1 MSSGNSSADC
11 TQYRQEE
18 IATIVGDQKEETP
31 SAASGNGED
40 SMQVDSSELSD
51 DASEVTSESASAAGK
66 KSSRQKDLRL
76 KAHTIAHSKER
87 EAARAKQAS
96 QKQAQTEQRRL
107 EEEVAKVDRRLE
119 GIERDFRKLLGG
131 VRVKPI
137 GRDRFYNRIW
147 WFDGMGSA
155 SLIGSGGIALYGT
168 GRIFIQG
175 PSEFDLQQLEKK
187 AIEDAEDIDAR
198 RREEEGPE
206 CMLGPQDWAMYTEL
220 EEVCLFVVLRFLIL
234 IRTFVIVGS
243 IRLVAQPQGPSR
255 IVAEEYPDQVVASY
269 HGGDA
274 ETYCG
279 KSSQLLASLH
289 LSERIKI
296 GHQQQCQNS

>member
-1 MSSGNSSADC
+1 M
-11 TQYRQEE
+11 
-18 IATIVGDQKEETP
+18 VGDQKEETP

-40 SMQVDSSELSD
+40 PMQVDSSELSD
-51 DASEVTSESASAAGK
+51 DASEITSESASAAGK

-187 AIEDAEDIDAR
+187 AVEDAEDIDAR

-206 CMLGPQDWAMYTEL
+206 CMLGPQDWAVYTEL
-220 EEVCLFVVLRFLIL
+220 EEVCLFSSSALPYAHTDSFSAGI
-234 IRTFVIVGS
+234 
-243 IRLVAQPQGPSR
+243 IRLMA
-255 IVAEEYPDQVVASY
+255 
-269 HGGDA
+269 
-274 ETYCG
+274 
-279 KSSQLLASLH
+279 
-289 LSERIKI
+289 
-296 GHQQQCQNS
+296 